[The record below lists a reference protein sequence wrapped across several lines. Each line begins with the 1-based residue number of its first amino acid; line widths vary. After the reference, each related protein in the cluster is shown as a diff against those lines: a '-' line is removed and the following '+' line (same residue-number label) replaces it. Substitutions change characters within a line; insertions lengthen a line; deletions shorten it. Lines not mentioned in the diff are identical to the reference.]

1 MFNEV
6 KYSPSSL
13 DEFIGKEQIKN
24 NLKVYITSSKQKKK
38 NLDHCLLYGYAG
50 TGKTTLAKIIANE
63 MNVNIRI
70 VQGQEIQN
78 KSDIISAICALNDN
92 DILFIDEIHSVD
104 LQCVE
109 LLYSIMDEYKINIK
123 IGKEGNSKITTIN
136 TPKITIIGATTLL
149 GNISSPLE
157 DRFGIILYLSL
168 YSDNEINKIL
178 KIFNN
183 KMQFSILE
191 NDITI
196 LSKNSKGIPRIA
208 KRLLQRYSDFKI
220 IEKNISVNDFL
231 KRLGI
236 YKFGLTEIDL
246 TYLEIL
252 SNNKYTSIKTI
263 SQILNID
270 EKTILN
276 KIEPYLLK
284 KKIIEKNNRGRILTE
299 YGFEYLK
306 KNIKKLN

>member
-1 MFNEV
+1 MSSFE

-13 DEFIGKEQIKN
+13 KDFIGKDQIKN
-24 NLKVYITSSKQKKK
+24 NLKVYITSSKQKNK

-63 MNVNIRI
+63 LNVNIRI

-104 LQCVE
+104 QQCVE
-109 LLYSIMDEYKINIK
+109 LLYSIMDEHKINIK
-123 IGKEGNSKITTIN
+123 IGKDGNSKITTIN

-149 GNISSPLE
+149 GNLSSPLE
-157 DRFGIILYLSL
+157 DRFGIVLYLSL
-168 YSDNEINKIL
+168 YSDNEINEIL
-178 KIFNN
+178 NIFND
-183 KMQFSILE
+183 KMSFNIIE
-191 NDITI
+191 KDIGI
-196 LSKNSKGIPRIA
+196 ISKNSKGVPRIA
-208 KRLLQRYSDFKI
+208 KRLLQRYSDFKVI
-220 IEKNISVNDFL
+220 NEKISVNTFL

-236 YKFGLTEIDL
+236 SKYGLTEIDL
-246 TYLEIL
+246 NYLENL
-252 SNNKYTSIKTI
+252 SNNKHTSIKTI
-263 SQILNID
+263 SQIMNID

-284 KKIIEKNNRGRILTE
+284 RKLIEKNNRGRILTTE
-299 YGFEYLK
+299 GYEYLK
-306 KNIKKLN
+306 KNIKINN